1 MPPPD
6 SPEAERLRIAVADA
20 LMEDTLDNETA
31 SAAVLG
37 TLLRYVTTTAQP
49 WSLAEA
55 QFHLGQMLVSLRWRQ
70 EP

>member
-1 MPPPD
+1 MAD
-6 SPEAERLRIAVADA
+6 DNVEAERLRIAVADA

-55 QFHLGQMLVSLRWRQ
+55 QFHLGQMLISLRWKQ